1 MKHNLEFVKISP
13 QHEFAGVGFAGN
25 IFITL
30 GALSFVNDCDRLHVD
45 METNE
50 CVCTVNTD
58 TQLHNTDNSWEYYF
72 DQITIND
79 GDEVTH
85 MNSLVSGGGL
95 SYNDTNSFMNPDD
108 YITLKDKFF
117 NNFKIK
123 GYINDEINKFYTDKL
138 EGKIT
143 LGVQIRLTD
152 YTHGG
157 HNFPPFES
165 YVNRIKEILLE
176 NPEIEQI
183 FLATDDGK
191 VIPRLKEV
199 LDIPVIH
206 WEDMFR
212 ADEVNLHLNPYERF
226 KSSRDLH
233 RYVVG
238 IECMKEIFTLTKC
251 DYLLKAYTS
260 SMSIL
265 GVILSE
271 NIKQVYKL

>member
-1 MKHNLEFVKISP
+1 MKHNLQFIKISP
-13 QHEFAGVGFAGN
+13 QHEIAGVGFAGN

-30 GALSFVNDCDRLHVD
+30 NALTYLNEGDKLHID
-45 METNE
+45 METYE
-50 CVCTVNTD
+50 CISTEKDVV
-58 TQLHNTDNSWEYYF
+58 LHNTMNSWEYYF
-72 DQITIND
+72 EQTQLVE
-79 GDEVTH
+79 GDEVNQ
-85 MNSLVSGGGL
+85 MNSLMAGNL
-95 SYNDTNSFMNPDD
+95 IYNDINSFMNPKD
-108 YITLKDKFF
+108 YINLKNKFF

-123 GYINDEINKFYTDKL
+123 QYIIDEIDEFYRNKFN
-138 EGKIT
+138 GKIT

-157 HNFPPFES
+157 HNFPPFET
-165 YVNRIKEILLE
+165 YLNRINEILIE

-191 VIPRLKEV
+191 VIPKLKEA
-199 LDIPVIH
+199 LNIPILY

-212 ADEVNLHLNPYERF
+212 ADDINLHLNPYDRLE
-226 KSSRDLH
+226 SNRDLH
-233 RYVVG
+233 RYTIG

-260 SMSIL
+260 SMSII

-271 NIKQVYKL
+271 NIKQVYRL